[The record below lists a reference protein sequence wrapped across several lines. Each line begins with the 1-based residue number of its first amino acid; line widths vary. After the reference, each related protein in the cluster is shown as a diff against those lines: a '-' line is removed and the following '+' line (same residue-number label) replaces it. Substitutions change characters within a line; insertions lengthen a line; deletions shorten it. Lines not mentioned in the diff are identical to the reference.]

1 MDGAG
6 LVGAGWAE
14 NTLTIG
20 RRVEQTSDLYPQG
33 SNDDFW
39 FPFRPNQSFH
49 ICVWVMKYYWIMLDY
64 SSLCVIHPNEVLSRF
79 INYMIW
85 CSHAGNHSFA
95 DHLLCS
101 LGRGATL
108 AAKQIGRNQVNLKMK
123 KVSLKTI
130 WWTTSPHQPVTP
142 MAKPSANQN
151 DCQATSC
158 LDLQKSAEAC
168 IKETEDWSPLA
179 GFIGT
184 QVVSYHVIPCC
195 VISKFFV
202 WYI

>member
-39 FPFRPNQSFH
+39 FPFRPNQSCH

-108 AAKQIGRNQVNLKMK
+108 AAKQIGRNQVNLKWKKLVSKLSDEQPAHINQSPRWPSPLPTKTIARQPAAWTFK
-123 KVSLKTI
+123 KVLKPASRRRRTGRH
-130 WWTTSPHQPVTP
+130 WLGLLGP
-142 MAKPSANQN
+142 K
-151 DCQATSC
+151 
-158 LDLQKSAEAC
+158 
-168 IKETEDWSPLA
+168 
-179 GFIGT
+179 
-184 QVVSYHVIPCC
+184 
-195 VISKFFV
+195 
-202 WYI
+202 